1 MIKRSRHWRTNLVGF
16 IAILLF
22 VLTALAVGFGVAT
35 FEQGSAFISAVALPL
50 MWFGFKASADSKK
63 VDSDKYEGL

>member
-1 MIKRSRHWRTNLVGF
+1 MRQNNKHWRTNLVGF
-16 IAILLF
+16 IAIILF
-22 VLTALAVGFGVAT
+22 VLTALAVGTGLAT

-63 VDSDKYEGL
+63 VDSDKYEGI